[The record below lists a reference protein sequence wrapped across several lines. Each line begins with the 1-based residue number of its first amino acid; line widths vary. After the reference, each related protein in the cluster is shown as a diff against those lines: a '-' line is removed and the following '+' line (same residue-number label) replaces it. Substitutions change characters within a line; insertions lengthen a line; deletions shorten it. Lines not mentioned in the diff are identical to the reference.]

1 MTPNLNRPRIGIT
14 STTESALPKTCA
26 RSRARTASGSVL
38 RSPSLAKIPP
48 AANLDLDKIRRQEPW
63 LRLRVGNFRV
73 LFRQLTRG
81 EMDVLCLRRGTLAGA
96 TGFLIGRVVDKQDV
110 ERAIDTLDL
119 IGLDSPD

>member
-1 MTPNLNRPRIGIT
+1 M
-14 STTESALPKTCA
+14 TTESEPASDRHHLEYGK
-26 RSRARTASGSVL
+26 RATKDMRKIPRKDRERIGAQVAQLG
-38 RSPSLAKIPP
+38 KIPP

-119 IGLDSPD
+119 IGLDSPV